1 MSLGVIT
8 SHRIRRAPVRD
19 GLYVDVAVVL
29 ESGKLV
35 NICLQYIGGE
45 LSGRAALTPTAESL
59 QEVIG
64 DLLPRA
70 AKSILADIT
79 KAAKEWP
86 AYIANS
92 QHLRSFGPR
101 PPICPRVVVGQPLW
115 LGFPVAYGGISRV
128 KIGIVTE
135 IALHTT

>member
-19 GLYVDVAVVL
+19 GSYVDVAVVL

-45 LSGRAALTPTAESL
+45 LSGRAALTPTVESL

-64 DLLPRA
+64 NLLPQA
-70 AKSILADIT
+70 AKSILQDIASAT
-79 KAAKEWP
+79 EEWP
-86 AYIANS
+86 AYAANS

-115 LGFPVAYGGISRV
+115 LRLPVACGVSSL
-128 KIGIVTE
+128 KIGKVQE
-135 IALHTT
+135 ITLHSA